1 MLAPE
6 CIEEGKYDFDQAYRA
21 THKLLKSR
29 PDAIL
34 VANDLM
40 AIACMKALGD
50 RRIAVPG
57 DVAVIGYGDTI
68 LCKMATPA
76 LSSINQDAY
85 ELGFQGGELLLQKI
99 KTKVI
104 SYATV
109 LLPTRF
115 IPPAVLL
122 KRGRIPSRFFRP
134 LVFPF
139 VLVRRILPKCPF
151 LPVPPG
157 PPTTAGRGRSIPGF
171 YPPSRGVYPDPHAFA
186 PGPNFPHCVN
196 SLFLP

>member
-1 MLAPE
+1 AAIIGNWNHPHSKEKLRGFQEALREHNLSLEPE
-6 CIEEGKYDFDQAYRA
+6 CIEEGKYEFDQAYSA

-40 AIACMKALGD
+40 AIACMKALGE
-50 RRIAVPG
+50 RRIVVPG

-68 LCKMATPA
+68 LCKMATPE

-85 ELGFQGGELLLQKI
+85 QLGFQGGELLLQKI

-104 SYATV
+104 SDATV

-115 IPPAVLL
+115 
-122 KRGRIPSRFFRP
+122 
-134 LVFPF
+134 
-139 VLVRRILPKCPF
+139 
-151 LPVPPG
+151 VP
-157 PPTTAGRGRSIPGF
+157 RQS
-171 YPPSRGVYPDPHAFA
+171 S
-186 PGPNFPHCVN
+186 
-196 SLFLP
+196 